1 MLTAIKHWWFM
12 RRYPENIKRLQS
24 AYKAAVKNHTKR
36 PKLKQAM
43 NEQLKK
49 ELNT

>member
-1 MLTAIKHWWFM
+1 MLTAIKRWQIT
-12 RRYPENIKRLQS
+12 RLYPDHIKLLQR

-43 NEQLKK
+43 N
-49 ELNT
+49 